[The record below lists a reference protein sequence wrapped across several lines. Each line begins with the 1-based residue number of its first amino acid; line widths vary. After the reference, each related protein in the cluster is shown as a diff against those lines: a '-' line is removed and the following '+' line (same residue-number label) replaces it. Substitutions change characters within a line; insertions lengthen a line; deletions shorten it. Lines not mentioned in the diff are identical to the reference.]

1 MFILNKLREIIIVL
15 LYIKIMIKSKNIV
28 VFF

>member
-28 VFF
+28 IFF